1 MAQTLIHTAETGTTC
16 SQPARNATYRRCTET
31 TVCGVDMGDGR
42 QVWYCADHA
51 PQMWKRDHAPAT
63 TEPRCLAAGCDAP
76 GMHSVKVDGV
86 WTIRCDAH
94 NPARTIAAKR
104 TKKSPAA
111 DLPRIIRFD
120 GKSDAG
126 EYGAATCPHCGAD
139 GRYVWSFLC
148 EDGTRRGAMAGCI
161 RLFPVSA
168 VADEHRKIMERQA
181 DREKKGR
188 NLASW
193 DVAKLAA
200 IEAFHAGET
209 TEGDALRTIETQNAK
224 RTAWMNRR

>member
-42 QVWYCADHA
+42 QFWYCADHA
-51 PQMWKRDHAPAT
+51 PQMWKRDHAPAPVADPT
-63 TEPRCLAAGCDAP
+63 
-76 GMHSVKVDGV
+76 
-86 WTIRCDAH
+86 
-94 NPARTIAAKR
+94 TIAPTKR
-104 TKKSPAA
+104 SKGPAP

-120 GKSDAG
+120 GRSDAG